1 MEPFSVRRL
10 RRRKYSALHQWYV
23 FGSVTL
29 WGVPFNYSGGVTG
42 KVATWTLSA
51 TRVGSFN
58 SAQTTRGNTF
68 NLSNGQINGWDWG
81 GFLTIGIGGRDI
93 YTTNVPG
100 GYDDA
105 VAFDP
110 MTGADNAAGF
120 VSPPSGIWFSPIA
133 LGPSCAADAPSDA
146 PPLSGKVSCGEPFDV
161 GSGNM
166 FLSAPDYATVG
177 QNPLAFTRYFNSFT
191 LPDTYA
197 VALGSNW
204 RHSFDRYLHI
214 INPSAIYG
222 VTAERETGQYVNFSS
237 SSGTYTPDSDVDYSL
252 SKSGTTWTLTAPDD
266 TVETYSQSG
275 AEATLSTIKRRNGY
289 TQTMHYTSGRLS
301 SVSDTY
307 GRTIGMSYTSG
318 LLTGLTTPDSL
329 SLTYGYVAFSSGGHQ
344 LSTVAYN
351 TSPATHQ
358 TYAYGNASF
367 PAALTGITDENGH
380 SYSSWTYD
388 SSGRMATSQLSGGVN
403 FTSVSYFDDTGNR
416 NVTGPLGI
424 QETYKFTNLQGI
436 PKVTEI
442 DRASNGTVSFASQGF
457 TYDSNGFTQSATD
470 WNGNQTWFTNNSH
483 GLPTSIVFASG
494 STVSHTTSIT
504 YDTTWARLAHVITTP
519 GLTITNNYA
528 SGNGTLLTRVLADT
542 TSTSIPYS
550 TNGQSR
556 TWTYTYTST
565 GQLASAQLPRTD
577 VTAKTTFGYTGG
589 VLTSIVDALSHHTTI
604 NTYKPGGLPLTMHD
618 PNNTLTTLAYS
629 PRLWLTFERAG
640 KQLGKPD
647 HQPAI

>member
-1 MEPFSVRRL
+1 VRISLFDRKELVSMNRFRL
-10 RRRKYSALHQWYV
+10 LATLLFIFAAV
-23 FGSVTL
+23 FQSHPAQAQIQTYYYRGPAWDLSQCDIYGGGSTPPCTNGNVSGSLTL
-29 WGVPFNYSGGVTG
+29 AGVPWNYSGGVSANA
-42 KVATWTLSA
+42 VSWTLSA
-51 TRVGSFN
+51 TSVGSFTK
-58 SAQTTRGNTF
+58 AQTSRGNTF
-68 NLSNGQINGWDWG
+68 NLNNGQVNGWDWG
-81 GFLTIGIGGRDI
+81 GYLTIGIGGTDI
-93 YTTNVPG
+93 YTTNNPG

-120 VSPPSGIWFSPIA
+120 VMPPSGIWFSPIA

-177 QNPLAFTRYFNSFT
+177 QNPLAFTRYFNSFSV
-191 LPDTYA
+191 PDTYA

-275 AEATLSTIKRRNGY
+275 AEATLQSVKRRNGY

-307 GRTIGMSYTSG
+307 GPTIGLSYTSG

-329 SLTYGYVAFSSGGHQ
+329 SLTAFSSGGHQ

-358 TYAYGNASF
+358 TYAYGDARF
-367 PAALTGITDENGH
+367 PAAITGITDENGH

-388 SSGRMATSQLSGGVN
+388 SSGRMATSQLAGGVN
-403 FTSVSYFDDTGNR
+403 YTSASYFDDSGDR
-416 NVTGPLGI
+416 HVTGPLGI
-424 QETYKFTNLQGI
+424 TETYKFTYLQGI

-442 DRASNGTVSFASQGF
+442 DRASNGTVSFASRGF
-457 TYDSNGFTQSATD
+457 TYDTNGFTQSATD

-528 SGNGTLLTRVLADT
+528 SGNGTLLTRVLSDT
-542 TSTSIPYS
+542 TSTSIPVIAPKA
-550 TNGQSR
+550 R
-556 TWTYTYTST
+556 TGT
-565 GQLASAQLPRTD
+565 
-577 VTAKTTFGYTGG
+577 
-589 VLTSIVDALSHHTTI
+589 
-604 NTYKPGGLPLTMHD
+604 
-618 PNNTLTTLAYS
+618 
-629 PRLWLTFERAG
+629 
-640 KQLGKPD
+640 
-647 HQPAI
+647 